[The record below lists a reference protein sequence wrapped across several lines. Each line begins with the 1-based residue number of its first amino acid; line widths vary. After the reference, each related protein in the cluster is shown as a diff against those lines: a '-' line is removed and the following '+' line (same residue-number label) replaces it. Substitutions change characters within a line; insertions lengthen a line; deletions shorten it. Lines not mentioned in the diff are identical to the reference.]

1 MGSPDSRGPSC
12 RRSAV
17 QAGGARRHGGP
28 SPHLPVLFLYSMS
41 KPVMML
47 FPSNRWVQRRFMLR
61 AFTSRISSSGGS
73 GGSGQWQGEGAG
85 VRMAAES
92 LASCRPSAEIRDL
105 CWADWWHKGL
115 PEGPEPWSP
124 GKAACGWRSLAA
136 GFRGR
141 GGRVGSLLCPPL
153 FLSPFWRDPSQLMAR
168 FPPCRAPRF
177 STFTF
182 LPHTFPRVWAHRSR
196 SPASGGS
203 NVLHRGSAITDL
215 AVCSGLERS
224 YHTTLGR
231 RESGLRLFPRAVSC
245 HLPWVWSVPH
255 SWGELAVSTRARRK
269 GLGTWGR

>member
-1 MGSPDSRGPSC
+1 MGSPDSRGPSR

-73 GGSGQWQGEGAG
+73 GGSGQWQGKGAG

-92 LASCRPSAEIRDL
+92 LVSCRPSAEIRDL

-136 GFRGR
+136 GSEAEEGALGPCSVPLSSSAPF
-141 GGRVGSLLCPPL
+141 GGTPHSRWPASLHAELPGFPPL
-153 FLSPFWRDPSQLMAR
+153 LSFLTPSPGSGPTDPGPPLLGAAMCSTGALPSQTLLSAVAWKD
-168 FPPCRAPRF
+168 PITPLWAGE
-177 STFTF
+177 
-182 LPHTFPRVWAHRSR
+182 RV
-196 SPASGGS
+196 
-203 NVLHRGSAITDL
+203 D
-215 AVCSGLERS
+215 
-224 YHTTLGR
+224 
-231 RESGLRLFPRAVSC
+231 
-245 HLPWVWSVPH
+245 
-255 SWGELAVSTRARRK
+255 
-269 GLGTWGR
+269 